1 MKTLSLSLTLLLFLP
16 MTVLAK
22 WTLVNNESSIHF
34 ISVKKNTLAEVHT
47 FTQLTG
53 NVDNTG
59 ALSIDIDLS
68 SVETNIPI
76 RNQRMKEMLFDV
88 IKFPTANVSGKIDLV
103 RLNEIPVGGSIQYS
117 VELALSIHGFS
128 QKLSTP
134 LKVTKLMDG
143 QLLVNLVK
151 PIILNTDAY
160 GLTEGVN
167 QLREVAKLPSIS
179 TAVPITA
186 SLVFKYRN

>member
-103 RLNEIPVGGSIQYS
+103 RLNEKIGRASCRERVSSPV
-117 VELALSIHGFS
+117 
-128 QKLSTP
+128 
-134 LKVTKLMDG
+134 
-143 QLLVNLVK
+143 
-151 PIILNTDAY
+151 
-160 GLTEGVN
+160 
-167 QLREVAKLPSIS
+167 
-179 TAVPITA
+179 
-186 SLVFKYRN
+186 